1 MTISCIENFAQL
13 IDQSVTIQGWVYNL
27 RSSGKILFLQLRDG
41 SGFTQAIVNQ
51 AAVSADVWTTATSL
65 TIESSVVFTGTVSK
79 HPKKEEYE
87 LQVSSLAPVQIP
99 TEEFPIGKK
108 EHGPDF
114 LLEHRHFWLRS
125 QSQWA
130 VLRIRHL
137 VKTGFQDYFNAN
149 GYIELDTP
157 TFTPTSC
164 EGTSDLFEVQY
175 FDRKAYL
182 TQNGQLYLEALCMAF
197 GKVYDLCPNFRAE
210 KSKTRKHLTEF
221 WSLNP
226 EIAFIEHEDSLRIQ
240 EACIKHMVKYVLAHG
255 QPELHMLNRDLTDLQ
270 ATMNQPAVHYEY
282 GDAIAELQ
290 TRGSTITY
298 GEDLGADDEVLLTKD
313 STVPVIV
320 KNWPRSI
327 KPFYMKGY
335 PYVSKKDDRDL
346 VLNADVLAPG
356 GFGEIIGGSQ
366 REDNYD
372 VLAAGIK
379 EAGLPIEPFQWYLD
393 LRKFGS
399 VPHCGFGIGIERM
412 VRWVAGIH
420 HIRETIPFPRM
431 INRIYP

>member
-1 MTISCIENFAQL
+1 MITTL
-13 IDQSVTIQGWVYNL
+13 IRDFSKQVGQTVMVQGWVYNI
-27 RSSGKILFLQLRDG
+27 RSSGKITFLQIRDG

-51 AAVSADVWTTATSL
+51 ASVDPTTWQTATQL
-65 TIESSVVFTGTVSK
+65 TIESSLTLAGTVSQ
-79 HPKKEEYE
+79 HPKKQEYE
-87 LQVSSLAPVQIP
+87 LQVTAITPIQLA
-99 TEEFPIGKK
+99 TAEFPIGKK

-114 LLEHRHFWLRS
+114 LLEKRHLWLRS

-130 VLRIRHL
+130 VLRLRHF
-137 VKTGFQDYFNAN
+137 VKTGFQDYFNN
-149 GYIELDTP
+149 QGYIELDTP

-164 EGTSDLFEVQY
+164 EGTSDLFEVEY

-182 TQNGQLYLEALCMAF
+182 TQNGQLYLEAMCMAF

-226 EIAFIEHEDSLRIQ
+226 EIAFIDHEASLKIQ
-240 EACIKHMVKYVLAHG
+240 EAAIKHMLEYVLQHARA
-255 QPELHMLNRDLTDLQ
+255 ELALLQRDLTDLQ
-270 ATMNQPAVHYEY
+270 DTMAKPIVHYQYAE
-282 GDAIAELQ
+282 AIVELQ
-290 TRGSTITY
+290 KRGSSIQF
-298 GEDLGADDEVLLTKD
+298 GEDLGADDEVLLTAD

-335 PYVSKKDDRDL
+335 PYINKTADHDL
-346 VLNADVLAPG
+346 VLNADVLAPR

-366 REDNYD
+366 REDDYETL
-372 VLAAGIK
+372 LAAMQ
-379 EAGLPIEPFQWYLD
+379 AARLPLKDFDWYLE

-412 VRWVAGIH
+412 TRWVAGVH

-431 INRIYP
+431 INRITP